1 MDDPLAGLLNARGIQ
16 PDSERPFCGPNWLN
30 PRESTGAGL
39 DIGTVP
45 TPPAMPLAAPPGMPL
60 AAPPDGPF
68 ATREPPVD
76 AVVFAGVETN

>member
-16 PDSERPFCGPNWLN
+16 PDSERPFCGPSWLN

-39 DIGTVP
+39 EIGTVP
-45 TPPAMPLAAPPGMPL
+45 TPPDVPL